1 MHPDGIVKVIIETC
15 LLTNAEKV
23 AACQLA
29 QEAKADFVK
38 TSTGFGTGGATVEDV
53 RLMKQAVGDSMQVK
67 ASTGI
72 NDRKIF
78 EEMIAAG
85 AVRMGTSK
93 GIRIVSGED
102 EPRAGSTKAEY

>member
-1 MHPDGIVKVIIETC
+1 
-15 LLTNAEKV
+15 
-23 AACQLA
+23 
-29 QEAKADFVK
+29 
-38 TSTGFGTGGATVEDV
+38 
-53 RLMKQAVGDSMQVK
+53 MQVK

-93 GIRIVSGED
+93 GIRIVLGED
-102 EPRAGSTKAEY
+102 ESRAGSTKSEY